1 MAQREFVLLLGLQS
15 DTPPTAAPEACA
27 PQHGHLHAFVEPLLD
42 VYEGVS
48 VLTLNRPSARNAIGK
63 QMLQEVRECIA
74 NLRQEPST
82 RCVLVRS
89 LASGVFCA
97 GADLKERRA
106 MSVLETAEFVGCL
119 RNTFTALRELPMPT
133 IAVLEGLA
141 LGGGAELTLAC
152 DLRVGGRDAVLGFPE
167 TQLGIIPGAG
177 GVHRHGGMAVLLRGS
192 SLSDSDSDSACIA
205 GLELHQPIGSP
216 QACAWPSLPRLIGVS
231 RAKDLI
237 FTGRR
242 VHAEEALTIGLLD
255 FVVDPG
261 KAYAR
266 ALQLAGEVCRGGP
279 LALRAAKSALNGGLD
294 VDLHTGLRL
303 EESCYAQLLHSKDR
317 AEGLAA
323 FEAKRPPRFTGS

>member
-1 MAQREFVLLLGLQS
+1 MLLAPSPFHTSSGAFQS

-177 GVHRHGGMAVLLRGS
+177 GT
-192 SLSDSDSDSACIA
+192 
-205 GLELHQPIGSP
+205 Q
-216 QACAWPSLPRLIGVS
+216 SLPRLIGVS